1 MPLVRITVQERG
13 TLEQTAGLEEND
25 RLNLALTR
33 SVQGDSL
40 AFAELVREHQG
51 MVFSIAY
58 HFLQDRSL
66 AEDLAQEVFLEL
78 YQSLDCIQ
86 SPAHLTYWL
95 RRVTANRCIDQGRKK
110 LRRRELALEDAP
122 EPSTPS
128 PVADPL
134 LLERLQQSL
143 AGLPEKQRLVV
154 IMRFQEG
161 LGPAEIA
168 EALDMPV
175 NTVKST
181 LHRSLADLRKG
192 LTRKIREV
200 RYAFF

>member
-1 MPLVRITVQERG
+1 
-13 TLEQTAGLEEND
+13 LEHTAGFEND
-25 RLNLALTR
+25 RLTTALAL
-33 SVQGDSL
+33 SAQGDST
-40 AFAELVREHQG
+40 AFAELVQRHQG

-58 HFLQDRSL
+58 HFLHDRAL

-78 YQSLDCIQ
+78 YQSLDRIE
-86 SPAHLTYWL
+86 SSAHLTYWL

-122 EPSTPS
+122 EPSAPLQS
-128 PVADPL
+128 QLNDPL
-134 LLERLQQSL
+134 LLEKLQQSV
-143 AGLPEKQRLVV
+143 AGLPEKQRMVV
-154 IMRFQEG
+154 ILRFQEG

-168 EALDMPV
+168 EVLEMPV

-181 LHRSLADLRKG
+181 LHRTLADLRKG

>member
-1 MPLVRITVQERG
+1 VGRERER
-13 TLEQTAGLEEND
+13 LDED
-25 RLNLALTR
+25 RLEAALSR
-33 SVQGDSL
+33 SAQGDST

-58 HFLQDRSL
+58 HYLQDRAL

-78 YQSLDCIQ
+78 YQGLSRIQ
-86 SPAHLTYWL
+86 SPAHLTFWL

-110 LRRRELALEDAP
+110 LRRREQALEEAP
-122 EPSTPS
+122 EPVASDP
-128 PVADPL
+128 PADPL

-143 AGLPEKQRLVV
+143 VGLPEKQRMVV
-154 IMRFQEG
+154 ILRFQEG

-181 LHRSLADLRKG
+181 LHRSLEDLRKG
-192 LTRKIREV
+192 LTRKLREV

>member
-1 MPLVRITVQERG
+1 MAFQDDKFKLALVRS
-13 TLEQTAGLEEND
+13 A
-25 RLNLALTR
+25 
-33 SVQGDSL
+33 QGDEL
-40 AFAELVREHQG
+40 AFAELVRQHQS

-78 YQSLDCIQ
+78 YQSIARIE
-86 SPAHLTYWL
+86 SPVHLMYWL

-110 LRRRELALEDAP
+110 QRRREMALEEAP
-122 EPSTPS
+122 EPTAHSVVT
-128 PVADPL
+128 DPM

-168 EALDMPV
+168 EVLEMPV

>member
-1 MPLVRITVQERG
+1 
-13 TLEQTAGLEEND
+13 LEHAAGFEND
-25 RLNLALTR
+25 RLTTALAQ
-33 SVQGDSL
+33 SVQGDQL
-40 AFAELVREHQG
+40 AFAELVQQHQG

-58 HFLQDRSL
+58 HFLRDRAL

-78 YQSLDCIQ
+78 YQSLDRIE
-86 SPAHLTYWL
+86 SSAHLTYWL

-110 LRRRELALEDAP
+110 VRRREQALEDAP
-122 EPSTPS
+122 EPTAPAQSQS
-128 PVADPL
+128 NDPL
-134 LLERLQQSL
+134 LMEKLQQSV
-143 AGLPEKQRLVV
+143 ANLPEKQRMVV
-154 IMRFQEG
+154 ILRFQEG

-168 EALDMPV
+168 EVLEMPV

-181 LHRSLADLRKG
+181 LHRTLADLRKG

>member
-1 MPLVRITVQERG
+1 
-13 TLEQTAGLEEND
+13 LEHAAGFEND
-25 RLNLALTR
+25 RLTTALAQ
-33 SVQGDSL
+33 SAQGDQL
-40 AFAELVREHQG
+40 AFAELVQQHQG

-58 HFLQDRSL
+58 HFLRDRAL

-78 YQSLDCIQ
+78 YQSLDRIE
-86 SPAHLTYWL
+86 SSAHLTYWL

-110 LRRRELALEDAP
+110 IRRRELALEDAP
-122 EPSTPS
+122 EPSAPAQS
-128 PVADPL
+128 QINDPL
-134 LLERLQQSL
+134 LMEKLQQSV
-143 AGLPEKQRLVV
+143 AGLPEKQRMVV
-154 IMRFQEG
+154 ILRFQEG

-168 EALDMPV
+168 EVLEMPV

-181 LHRSLADLRKG
+181 LHRTLADLRKG

>member
-1 MPLVRITVQERG
+1 V
-13 TLEQTAGLEEND
+13 EQTAGLEDD
-25 RLNLALTR
+25 RLNLALTQSAR
-33 SVQGDSL
+33 GDSL
-40 AFAELVREHQG
+40 AFATLVQEHQG

-58 HFLQDRSL
+58 HFLHDRAL

-78 YQSLDCIQ
+78 YQNLDHIE
-86 SPAHLTYWL
+86 SSAHLTYWL
-95 RRVTANRCIDQGRKK
+95 RRVTANRCIDHGRKK
-110 LRRRELALEDAP
+110 LRRRELALEDTP
-122 EPSTPS
+122 EPAAHSDS
-128 PVADPL
+128 QINDPL
-134 LLERLQQSL
+134 LLERLQQSV
-143 AGLPEKQRLVV
+143 AGLPEKQRMVV
-154 IMRFQEG
+154 ILRFQEG

-168 EALDMPV
+168 EVLKMPV

>member
-1 MPLVRITVQERG
+1 MAFQDDKLK
-13 TLEQTAGLEEND
+13 
-25 RLNLALTR
+25 LALAR
-33 SVQGDSL
+33 SAQGDEL
-40 AFAELVREHQG
+40 AFADLVRQHQS

-78 YQSLDCIQ
+78 YQGLARIE

-95 RRVTANRCIDQGRKK
+95 RRVTAHRCIDQGREKQ
-110 LRRRELALEDAP
+110 RRREMALEEAP
-122 EPSTPS
+122 EPTAHS
-128 PVADPL
+128 PAADPM

-143 AGLPEKQRLVV
+143 ARLPEKQRLVV

-168 EALDMPV
+168 EVLEMPV

>member
-1 MPLVRITVQERG
+1 V
-13 TLEQTAGLEEND
+13 EQTAAFEDD
-25 RLNLALTR
+25 RLKQALTL
-33 SVQGDSL
+33 SLNGDAE
-40 AFAELVREHQG
+40 AFADLVREHQG

-78 YQSLDCIQ
+78 FQSIDRIQ
-86 SPAHLTYWL
+86 SPAHLTFWL
-95 RRVTANRCIDQGRKK
+95 RKVTSNRCIDQGRKK
-110 LRRRELALEDAP
+110 HRRREMALEEAP
-122 EPSTPS
+122 EPVAASPS
-128 PVADPL
+128 ADPM

-143 AGLPEKQRLVV
+143 ATLPEKQRLVV

-168 EALDMPV
+168 EVLEMPV

>member
-1 MPLVRITVQERG
+1 MAFQ
-13 TLEQTAGLEEND
+13 D
-25 RLNLALTR
+25 DKFKLALTR
-33 SVQGDSL
+33 SAQGDEL
-40 AFAELVREHQG
+40 AFAELVRQHQS

-78 YQSLDCIQ
+78 YQSIARIE
-86 SPAHLTYWL
+86 SPVHLTYWL

-110 LRRRELALEDAP
+110 QRRREMALEEAP
-122 EPSTPS
+122 EPIAHS
-128 PVADPL
+128 PVADPM

-168 EALDMPV
+168 EVLEMPV

>member
-1 MPLVRITVQERG
+1 
-13 TLEQTAGLEEND
+13 LEQTAAFEDD
-25 RLNLALTR
+25 RLKLALAQ
-33 SVQGDSL
+33 SLQGDAQ
-40 AFAELVREHQG
+40 AFAELVREHQA

-66 AEDLAQEVFLEL
+66 AEDLAQEVFLEM
-78 YQSLDCIQ
+78 YQSLDRIQ

-95 RRVTANRCIDQGRKK
+95 RRVTANRCIDQSRKK
-110 LRRRELALEDAP
+110 QRRRELALEEAP
-122 EPSTPS
+122 EPTAPS
-128 PVADPL
+128 LPADPM
-134 LLERLQQSL
+134 LLERLQQGLS
-143 AGLPEKQRLVV
+143 ALPERQRLVV

-168 EALDMPV
+168 EVLEMPV

>member
-1 MPLVRITVQERG
+1 VGRKGER
-13 TLEQTAGLEEND
+13 LDED
-25 RLNLALTR
+25 RLEAALSR
-33 SVQGDSL
+33 SAQGDST

-58 HFLQDRSL
+58 HYLQDRAL

-78 YQSLDCIQ
+78 YQGLSRIQ
-86 SPAHLTYWL
+86 SPAHLTFWL

-110 LRRRELALEDAP
+110 LRRREQALEEAP
-122 EPSTPS
+122 EPVASDP
-128 PVADPL
+128 PADPL

-143 AGLPEKQRLVV
+143 VGLPEKQRMVV
-154 IMRFQEG
+154 ILRFQEG

-181 LHRSLADLRKG
+181 LHRSLEDLRKG
-192 LTRKIREV
+192 LTRKLREV

>member
-1 MPLVRITVQERG
+1 M
-13 TLEQTAGLEEND
+13 EQTAAFEDD
-25 RLNLALTR
+25 RLRQALTL
-33 SVQGDSL
+33 SLSGDAE
-40 AFAELVREHQG
+40 AFADLVREHQG

-78 YQSLDCIQ
+78 FQNIDRIQ
-86 SPAHLTYWL
+86 SPEHLTYWL
-95 RRVTANRCIDQGRKK
+95 RKVTSNRCIDHGRKK
-110 LRRRELALEDAP
+110 NRRREMALEEAQ
-122 EPSTPS
+122 EPMTSS
-128 PVADPL
+128 GHSDPM

-143 AGLPEKQRLVV
+143 AVLPEKQRLVV

-168 EALDMPV
+168 EVLEMPV

>member
-1 MPLVRITVQERG
+1 M
-13 TLEQTAGLEEND
+13 EQAAGFEDD
-25 RLNLALTR
+25 RLTTALTL
-33 SVQGDSL
+33 SAQGDSL
-40 AFAELVREHQG
+40 AFAELVQKHQG

-58 HFLQDRSL
+58 HFLHDRAL

-78 YQSLDCIQ
+78 YQNLDRIE
-86 SPAHLTYWL
+86 SPVHLTYWL

-110 LRRRELALEDAP
+110 FRRRELALEDAP
-122 EPSTPS
+122 EPSAPS
-128 PVADPL
+128 QSQVSDPL
-134 LLERLQQSL
+134 LLERLQQSV
-143 AGLPEKQRLVV
+143 AGLPERQRMVV
-154 IMRFQEG
+154 ILRFQEG

-168 EALDMPV
+168 EVLAMPV

>member
-1 MPLVRITVQERG
+1 M
-13 TLEQTAGLEEND
+13 EQQPQVENGGMMV
-25 RLNLALTR
+25 ALQR
-33 SVQGDSL
+33 SMQGDSL
-40 AFAELVREHQG
+40 AFAELVRQHQS

-78 YQSLDCIQ
+78 YQSLVSIR

-95 RRVTANRCIDQGRKK
+95 RRVAANRCIDQGRRK
-110 LRRRELALEDAP
+110 LRRRELAMEDAP
-122 EPSTPS
+122 EPTAVEAS
-128 PVADPL
+128 ADPL

-143 AGLPEKQRLVV
+143 AGLPEKQRMVV
-154 IMRFQEG
+154 ILRYQEG

-168 EALDMPV
+168 ELMEMPV

-181 LHRSLADLRKG
+181 LHRSLADLRKS
-192 LTRKIREV
+192 LTRRIREV